1 MSAFT
6 HALIDDLCLQ
16 LDMRSIADLRR
27 VLAATSRMGELVDTL
42 LELSHAGR
50 DPIGRHLVN
59 LSSLATASLE
69 ELARRHPERSLQAVV
84 ERISWS
90 RPTGAYFASHW
101 KSCSPMH
108 GNLRLTGMRRGSSWA
123 WTGRAP
129 NRSTSSAT
137 TVRTSIR
144 RMWVPRFAARV
155 SGLRQCDEL
164 SRGTVGGCGRSVG
177 RAKVGR
183 SCSRFPRVNLGS
195 RDVWL

>member
-84 ERISWS
+84 EPNLVVEADGRLLRIALEKLLTNAWKFTADRNAPRIELGVDRAGAEPVYFVRDNGAHVDPSHVGAAFCG
-90 RPTGAYFASHW
+90 TGVGLA
-101 KSCSPMH
+101 
-108 GNLRLTGMRRGSSWA
+108 
-123 WTGRAP
+123 
-129 NRSTSSAT
+129 
-137 TVRTSIR
+137 TVRRIVERHGGRLWSECGPSEGGQILFTLP
-144 RMWVPRFAARV
+144 PR
-155 SGLRQCDEL
+155 
-164 SRGTVGGCGRSVG
+164 
-177 RAKVGR
+177 
-183 SCSRFPRVNLGS
+183 
-195 RDVWL
+195 